1 MSTQETFLYNADESF
16 TLINACYAITE
27 QYRMILSDIGKENN
41 LSENEMLVLV
51 HLALN
56 PEACTQKKLQA
67 TNLHLSVSS
76 ICRMVESLRKKG
88 YLTTTLDENDRRSW
102 IIHLEEQ
109 GVRLADVFRASL
121 HQRLD
126 DIFCEIPGFD
136 LDKLVATMSRASSA
150 AHAHPY
156 PMRQTA
162 L

>member
-67 TNLHLSVSS
+67 TNLHLFCFLHLPHGGVAA
-76 ICRMVESLRKKG
+76 EKG
-88 YLTTTLDENDRRSW
+88 
-102 IIHLEEQ
+102 
-109 GVRLADVFRASL
+109 
-121 HQRLD
+121 
-126 DIFCEIPGFD
+126 IPD
-136 LDKLVATMSRASSA
+136 
-150 AHAHPY
+150 HHPG
-156 PMRQTA
+156 
-162 L
+162 

>member
-56 PEACTQKKLQA
+56 TEACTQKKLQA

-126 DIFCEIPGFD
+126 DIFSEIPGFD